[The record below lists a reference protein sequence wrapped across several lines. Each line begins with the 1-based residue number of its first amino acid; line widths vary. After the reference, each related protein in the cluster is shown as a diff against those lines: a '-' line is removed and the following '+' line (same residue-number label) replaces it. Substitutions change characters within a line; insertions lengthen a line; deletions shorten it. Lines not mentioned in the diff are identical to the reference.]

1 MKTRTLTLLYT
12 AILASLLT
20 GAFVITTIT
29 AQTEKKLY
37 YFWYPYSYCLDQA
50 PAEPWNAYVFGVSG
64 ARVRDIN
71 KATIKLEGLYSPT
84 STKLILWNLI
94 MIMSFSGYDVV
105 EALGSKLP
113 HLGPGNYRVYVDI
126 TGLLN
131 NGTPFR
137 GSASISVTVPE
148 PPPPPPP

>member
-37 YFWYPYSYCLDQA
+37 YFWYPYSYALDQA
-50 PAEPWNAYVFGVSG
+50 PAEPWNAYVFAVSG

-71 KATIKLEGLYSPT
+71 TATIQLEGHSPI

-94 MIMSFSGYDVV
+94 MIVSFHGYDVV
-105 EALGSKLP
+105 QVLGGKLP
-113 HLGPGNYRVYVDI
+113 HMGPGNYKVYVDI
-126 TGLLN
+126 TGLLK

-137 GSASISVTVPE
+137 GSASISVTVAD